1 MNWPTSRVNRQKF
14 AEEGPMGTEAFAA
27 PEAHEIQQAVGWSII
42 GLSVRKSPLKSMS
55 EDVDLANEQTN
66 PALFL
71 APRRRGRLITGIALL
86 AFVVV
91 ATFIYFTMQ
100 GPDNRSVALEM
111 VEETVSEFG
120 GRMLSVVDLKRH
132 AQRLNEAIRL
142 APQEESVKDAVETLK
157 GQLHAQLVSSLA
169 MGLLDDT
176 EALLKE
182 AAVIWPD
189 EAAFKGYGDLAMQLK
204 RRREELKL
212 REELLAKLSE
222 AQAKLAG
229 ESATLDA
236 INKTLSL
243 VEELLDQEPVLKS
256 DAEINSNFRELIE
269 VGARAAT
276 EDDEIRGASQ
286 LLDASRSL
294 WQDDAGLRMLDQE
307 LKSKLGEL
315 DRTAEI
321 SGFIDL
327 GHQRLSE
334 NLLTTPAGASASD
347 AFNDALKIDPSNAQA
362 LDGLMKIANRY
373 VDLIGTALR
382 TNNLAKGKQYLDS
395 LEVLDSSHVAIQP
408 LKDRLSDKKRLLE
421 LERLN
426 AERPARAAEDN
437 QETTPAKTQP
447 TSDPIPADDEGTL
460 WLQVRDVCQTLDQ
473 YLIKYPAG
481 RYIEEAWLR
490 KSECLK
496 Q

>member
-1 MNWPTSRVNRQKF
+1 
-14 AEEGPMGTEAFAA
+14 
-27 PEAHEIQQAVGWSII
+27 
-42 GLSVRKSPLKSMS
+42 MS
-55 EDVDLANEQTN
+55 EDPDIADEPTN
-66 PALFL
+66 AAFFL
-71 APRRRGRLITGIALL
+71 APRRRGKLITGIALL
-86 AFVVV
+86 ALV
-91 ATFIYFTMQ
+91 AVAAFIYFTMR

-120 GRMLSVVDLKRH
+120 GQALGVQDLKRH

-142 APQEESVKDAVETLK
+142 APQDESAKEAVKSLK
-157 GQLHAQLVSSLA
+157 GQLHAQLVSALA
-169 MGLLDDT
+169 MGQLDDT

-182 AAVIWPD
+182 AALIWSD
-189 EAAFKGYGDLAMQLK
+189 EPAFKGYGDLAMQLK
-204 RRREELKL
+204 RRREELEL
-212 REELLAKLSE
+212 REELLGKLSE
-222 AQAKLAG
+222 AQARLTG

-236 INKTLSL
+236 INKTLGL
-243 VEELLDQEPVLKS
+243 VEELLDHEPALKN
-256 DAEINSNFRELIE
+256 DAEINSSFRELIE
-269 VGARAAT
+269 VGARGAT
-276 EDDEIRGASQ
+276 EDNEIRGASQ

-294 WQDDAGLRMLDQE
+294 WQDDPGFRRLDQQ

-321 SGFIDL
+321 GRLIDL

-334 NLLTTPAGASASD
+334 NLLTTPAGASALD
-347 AFNDALKIDPSNAQA
+347 AFNEALSIDPGNAQA
-362 LDGLMKIANRY
+362 LDGLTQIANRY

-382 TNNLAKGKQYLDS
+382 TDNLAKGKQYLDS
-395 LEVLDSSHVAIQP
+395 LEMLDPSHVAIQP
-408 LKDRLSDKKRLLE
+408 LKDRLSDKRRLLE

-426 AERPARAAEDN
+426 AERPAGAAEDS
-437 QETTPAKTQP
+437 QEKAPSTTQP
-447 TSDPIPADDEGTL
+447 ASDPIPADDEGTL
-460 WLQVRDVCQTLDQ
+460 WLQVRDFCETLDQ

>member
-1 MNWPTSRVNRQKF
+1 
-14 AEEGPMGTEAFAA
+14 
-27 PEAHEIQQAVGWSII
+27 
-42 GLSVRKSPLKSMS
+42 MS
-55 EDVDLANEQTN
+55 EDADIKNEQTS
-66 PALFL
+66 AAFFL
-71 APRRRGRLITGIALL
+71 APRRRGKLITGIALL

-91 ATFIYFTMQ
+91 ATFIYFTMR

-120 GRMLSVVDLKRH
+120 GQTLGVQDLKRH
-132 AQRLNEAIRL
+132 ALRLNEAIQL
-142 APQEESVKDAVETLK
+142 APQEEPAKEAVELLK
-157 GQLHAQLVSSLA
+157 GQLHAQLVSALA
-169 MGLLDDT
+169 MGKLDDT

-182 AAVIWPD
+182 AAVIWSD
-189 EAAFKGYGDLAMQLK
+189 EAAFKSYGDLAMQLK

-229 ESATLDA
+229 ESATVDA
-236 INKTLSL
+236 INQTLGL
-243 VEELLDQEPVLKS
+243 VEELLDQDPVLKN
-256 DAEINSNFRELIE
+256 DAEINSSFRELIE
-269 VGARAAT
+269 VGARAST
-276 EDDEIRGASQ
+276 EDGEIRGASQ

-294 WQDDAGLRMLDQE
+294 WQGDAGLRMLDQE

-321 SGFIDL
+321 GRLIEL

-334 NLLTTPAGASASD
+334 NLLTTPAGASAHD
-347 AFNDALKIDPSNAQA
+347 AFNDALKIDPGNAQA
-362 LDGLMKIANRY
+362 LDGLEKIASRY

-382 TNNLAKGKQYLDS
+382 NNNLAKGQQYLNS
-395 LEVLDSSHVAIQP
+395 LEMLDSSHVAIQP

-426 AERPARAAEDN
+426 AERPTRAAEDK
-437 QETTPAKTQP
+437 QEKTPAPTQQ
-447 TSDPIPADDEGTL
+447 TSNPIPADDEGTL
-460 WLQVRDVCQTLDQ
+460 WLQVRDFCATLDQ